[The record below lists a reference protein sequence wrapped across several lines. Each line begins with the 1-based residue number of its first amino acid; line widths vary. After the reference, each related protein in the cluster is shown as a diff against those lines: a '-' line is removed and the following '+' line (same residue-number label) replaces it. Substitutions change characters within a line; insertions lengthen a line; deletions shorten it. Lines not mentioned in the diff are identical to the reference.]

1 MAESNYEAMLA
12 QLPLDP
18 PGPDIEGSTDAVGMG
33 RTIERCGNALD
44 MAAMGNS
51 KQPVDEMRQLLRDAK
66 SALTALGFS
75 LDGGDGGWDAATR
88 AAVAQFQEDH
98 DLPCTDH
105 LDSDTYAALME
116 AYEQALETHADGSDG
131 EDDFMPVPHAREE
144 DTY

>member
-18 PGPDIEGSTDAVGMG
+18 SVPDSEGSTDAIGMG

-51 KQPVDEMRQLLRDAK
+51 RQPVDEMRQLLGDAK

-75 LDGGDGGWDAATR
+75 LDGSGAWDEATR
-88 AAVAQFQEDH
+88 DAVAQFQQDH

-105 LDSDTYAALME
+105 LDSDTYEALME
-116 AYEQALETHADGSDG
+116 AYEQALETHADGADG
-131 EDDFMPVPHAREE
+131 EDDFYPVPHAREG
-144 DTY
+144 DFG